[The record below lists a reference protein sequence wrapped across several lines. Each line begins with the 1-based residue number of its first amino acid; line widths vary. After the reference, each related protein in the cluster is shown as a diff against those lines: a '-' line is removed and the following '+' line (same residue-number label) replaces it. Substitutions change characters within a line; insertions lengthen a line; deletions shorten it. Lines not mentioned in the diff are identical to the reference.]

1 MDGADG
7 PGVEP
12 LGEMPAGQ
20 SVQVIQFAQYI
31 AHVLGLQFETSGHP
45 VAESF
50 IPDRYKDMRATEKSS
65 RQAEYVT
72 R

>member
-1 MDGADG
+1 MVQMG
-7 PGVEP
+7 PGWSR
-12 LGEMPAGQ
+12 LGKCPPG
-20 SVQVIQFAQYI
+20 SLFRLFSLHKYI

-65 RQAEYVT
+65 RQAE
-72 R
+72 